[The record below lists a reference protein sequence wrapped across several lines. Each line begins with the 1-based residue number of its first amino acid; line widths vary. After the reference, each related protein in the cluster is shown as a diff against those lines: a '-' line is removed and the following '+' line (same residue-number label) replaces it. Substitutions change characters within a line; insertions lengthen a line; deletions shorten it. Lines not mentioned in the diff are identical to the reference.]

1 MKKAILSFG
10 LLITAIVLT
19 SYVEPTTKNDVKIDK
34 NTSVMDQK
42 GAEGSKGTL

>member
-19 SYVEPTTKNDVKIDK
+19 SYVEPTTKNEMKIDK
-34 NTSVMDQK
+34 STTTMDTK
-42 GAEGSKGTL
+42 GDKQLPTGI